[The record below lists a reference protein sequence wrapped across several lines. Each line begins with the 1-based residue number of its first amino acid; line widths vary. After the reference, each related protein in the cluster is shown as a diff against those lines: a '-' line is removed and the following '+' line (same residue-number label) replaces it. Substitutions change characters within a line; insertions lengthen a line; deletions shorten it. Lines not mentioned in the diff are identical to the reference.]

1 MVDSDPTEITD
12 RVDALRDRLLHD
24 VVEGSIPDEKHAE
37 LASIVSE
44 YQNTLRPHADE
55 LPAAADINAIND
67 GDPADV
73 SVLLVA
79 LDALDDIASKL
90 GFHQEQTADR

>member
-1 MVDSDPTEITD
+1 MVDSDPTDITD

-24 VVEGSIPDEKHAE
+24 VVEGSISDEKHAE

-55 LPAAADINAIND
+55 LPAAADINPIDD

-79 LDALDDIASKL
+79 LDALDEVAYSL
-90 GFHQEQTADR
+90 GFHQQQTADA